1 MGCFRA
7 LRNPPK
13 ELAELMS
20 LHGILATLHDHLSTL
35 HNGHD
40 LRNLLALEVLDQPDG
55 ALAACKVVLQ
65 DVLDILEG
73 LQKRRL
79 ASVIA
84 AATSSQKFLESK
96 CGIERLKALL
106 TLVLSSD
113 HLYALRSSLPC
124 LCTRFFVQI
133 QFQSSPVS
141 SQG

>member
-1 MGCFRA
+1 
-7 LRNPPK
+7 
-13 ELAELMS
+13 MS

-79 ASVIA
+79 ASVNRRSHKQSEI
-84 AATSSQKFLESK
+84 F
-96 CGIERLKALL
+96 GIKMW
-106 TLVLSSD
+106 D
-113 HLYALRSSLPC
+113 
-124 LCTRFFVQI
+124 
-133 QFQSSPVS
+133 
-141 SQG
+141 